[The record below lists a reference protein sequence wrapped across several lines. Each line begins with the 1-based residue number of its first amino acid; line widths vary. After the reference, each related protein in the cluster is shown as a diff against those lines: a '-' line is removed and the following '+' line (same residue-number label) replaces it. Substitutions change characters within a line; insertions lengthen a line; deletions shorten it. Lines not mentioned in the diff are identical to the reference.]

1 MQWMLSLWY
10 ITHINPNLNALVD
23 HELITSLCK
32 RSREVTI
39 PVNICLKI
47 TSWLEVLNNQME
59 KQYADLLPVGPGS
72 TLQGRSCSLV
82 SEWVKVSLR
91 KAQNKCTPIYHLN
104 VNFLHFTKT
113 ILCPNFERTS
123 RGRPISFLA
132 WVYHNHYGI
141 ICGPCSVHY
150 GIIYRARSTK
160 AR

>member
-91 KAQNKCTPIYHLN
+91 KAQNKCTP
-104 VNFLHFTKT
+104 FT
-113 ILCPNFERTS
+113 ISML
-123 RGRPISFLA
+123 ISFILPKRFYA
-132 WVYHNHYGI
+132 QTLKEQVGE
-141 ICGPCSVHY
+141 GQFLF
-150 GIIYRARSTK
+150 
-160 AR
+160 